1 MKKLLIIATAICLCL
16 SLMAAEGEAEAEAKK
31 DQKPY
36 WTAKNLAIGPFLLFG
51 GALMCTPL
59 GILAGGMYMGYH
71 TFWAT
76 PLIAPLFMVD
86 GAIHT
91 ATFGLLYDG
100 RTGEDY
106 ISDSLDYLPGGI
118 YWKEKKK
125 ESEAEGP
132 SAFDE

>member
-16 SLMAAEGEAEAEAKK
+16 SLFAAEGEAEAEAKK

-36 WTAKNLAIGPFLLFG
+36 WTAENLALGPFLLFG
-51 GALMCTPL
+51 GALFCTPL
-59 GILAGGMYMGYH
+59 GIWAGGMYMGYH

-91 ATFGLLYDG
+91 ATFGLLYNN
-100 RTGEDY
+100 RTEEDY
-106 ISDSLDYLPGGI
+106 IMNCTPVLGK
-118 YWKEKKK
+118 YWNRKTKLKVED
-125 ESEAEGP
+125 AWQ
-132 SAFDE
+132 